1 MIIEENLNSWEDLQV
16 KIGNLIESL
25 GEKSE
30 KLLFRGQSN
39 SKWKINTTLERKL
52 KPPIS
57 LNRYYRF
64 AYTAK
69 TRLETLVNTSW
80 NIPTPTKYEK
90 WLQDKDALTFYD
102 MPGYDYL
109 AYLRH
114 HGFPSPFIDWTA
126 SSYIASFFAF
136 NSCIPTENNSVSVY
150 CYIEHADV
158 GKLRSSNQPNIYV
171 FGPYVKVHKR
181 HVLQQSQYS
190 ICVELDKE
198 NNEIYANHELV
209 LTINEGRQD
218 KLWKFNVPSTERNQ
232 ALKSL
237 NKMNIN
243 SYSLFGTEDSLVESI
258 STNEIIKN
266 KL

>member
-1 MIIEENLNSWEDLQV
+1 MIIEENLNSWEELQV
-16 KIGNLIESL
+16 KINDLLDSL

-30 KLLFRGQSN
+30 KVLFRGQSN
-39 SKWKINTTLERKL
+39 SNWKINTTLERKL
-52 KPPIS
+52 KSPIS
-57 LNRYYRF
+57 LSRYYRF

-69 TRLETLVNTSW
+69 TRLETFVNTSW
-80 NIPTPTKYEK
+80 DIPTPPEYEK
-90 WLQDKDALTFYD
+90 WLNDKDALTFYD

-126 SSYIASFFAF
+126 SPYIASFFAF
-136 NSCIPTENNSVSVY
+136 NSCTPSENNSISIY
-150 CYIEHADV
+150 CYLEHAEV
-158 GKLRSSNQPNIYV
+158 GKLCTSNQPNIYV
-171 FGPYVKVHKR
+171 FGPYVKIHKR

-198 NNEIYANHELV
+198 NNEVYANHELV
-209 LTINEGRQD
+209 FTINEEKQD

-258 STNEIIKN
+258 STSEIIKN
-266 KL
+266 EL